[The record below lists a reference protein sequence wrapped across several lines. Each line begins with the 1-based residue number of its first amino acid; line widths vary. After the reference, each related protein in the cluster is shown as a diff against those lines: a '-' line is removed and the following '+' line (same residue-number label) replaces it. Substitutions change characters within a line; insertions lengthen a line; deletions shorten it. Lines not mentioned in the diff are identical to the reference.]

1 MAQSGVNTVREA
13 IIAALEQVKYNLP
26 DGKARSMAYTK
37 LEEAL
42 LWSESEDVIP
52 YV

>member
-1 MAQSGVNTVREA
+1 MSESGINTVRQA
-13 IIAALEQVKYNLP
+13 IIKALEEVKYNLP

-42 LWSESEDVIP
+42 LWSESENAIP
-52 YV
+52 YI